1 MANKGS
7 SPNWGAVKKAT
18 TQMHEKDKNAVDRTD
33 MERQQRSHISLE
45 QIKQREQN
53 TREIYPKHVE
63 ELVESI
69 TTLGLLEPL
78 VVDNRYRL
86 LAGGHRLA
94 AIQAIQQSNPVT
106 FKKVFPDGL
115 IPVRIMPFDA
125 EKDTEKA
132 LQCEVAENEHRR
144 DYTAKEV
151 RTLAERLLTAGYVN
165 SANRPK
171 AGEKA
176 LAPALQV
183 IVGKSRRTIMRY
195 LSEES
200 DENEGFP
207 VSVPNDTLISEKK
220 ALDLAWKQL
229 KTFQKLH
236 TEGEEITP
244 KRADFLKK
252 LPRFLD
258 LIEDVLVEIDK
269 QK

>member
-1 MANKGS
+1 MANKGLL
-7 SPNWGAVKKAT
+7 PNWNAVKKAT
-18 TQMHEKDKNAVDRTD
+18 TQMHEKDKNAVDRTEG
-33 MERQQRSHISLE
+33 ERQQRSYIPLE

-63 ELVESI
+63 GLVESI
-69 TTLGLLEPL
+69 ITLGLLEPL

-94 AIQAIQQSNPVT
+94 AIEAIQQSDST
-106 FKKVFPDGL
+106 AFKKAFPDGL
-115 IPVRIMPFDA
+115 IPVRVMPFDA

-151 RTLAERLLTAGYVN
+151 RHLAERLVEAGYVN

-195 LSEES
+195 LSQAS
-200 DENEGFP
+200 DENQGVG
-207 VSVPNDTLISEKK
+207 VSVPNGTLISEKK

-236 TEGEEITP
+236 IKGEETTP
-244 KRADFLKK
+244 KRAEILKK

-258 LIEDVLVEIDK
+258 LIEAVLVEIDQPK
-269 QK
+269 